1 MLPGERKPNF
11 SAPRFRPGPA
21 KASHYGCGMRVDGS
35 RNYRRRGPSISAAAA
50 AWQPLPPLLFAFVA
64 ACSRSAVE
72 ITQHYLRG
80 LKSVE
85 GRLGSFLAV
94 DEEGALLQAAAIDA
108 RIAAGEEVGP
118 LAGVPIA
125 IKDNL
130 CTQVG
135 PLSVSVEYH
144 GISLQFCNLWADNRG
159 KTCS

>member
-1 MLPGERKPNF
+1 
-11 SAPRFRPGPA
+11 
-21 KASHYGCGMRVDGS
+21 MRVDGS

-50 AWQPLPPLLFAFVA
+50 AWQPLPPLLFVFVP

-94 DEEGALLQAAAIDA
+94 DEEGALVQAAAIDA

-135 PLSVSVEYH
+135 PLSVSVE
-144 GISLQFCNLWADNRG
+144 
-159 KTCS
+159 